1 MSEALNPFLINGYL
15 SPEYFCDREK
25 ESASIISALKNG
37 RNLTLKSPRRMGKTG
52 LIKHVF
58 HQLEQGNKG
67 IVCFY
72 IDIYPTKNLN
82 DFVNVLSKHI
92 IGKLDSSLTKMGK
105 SITQFIK
112 NSHLVLSYDPIT
124 GAPQTSITV
133 QPSQTESTLDGV
145 FEYLK
150 SCGKECYIAI
160 DEFQQINEY
169 PEKGTEALLR
179 SHIQFCNNV
188 HFIFSGSKQHLMADM
203 FSSPK
208 RPFYS
213 STDIMTLKEIAPEKY
228 YTFAKNH
235 LKKAKADLKR
245 EVFDYIYN
253 TFEGHTWYIQNILN
267 RIYEYKYPDVTIE
280 DINAIVAQ
288 IVDSKSDTYESWYN
302 LLTLNQAA
310 ILKAIAHEGVVAEIN
325 ANDFVRKY
333 GLKGSSSNST
343 AVLAL
348 VDKELVY
355 KDSKGYRVYDRFM
368 EIWLRSL

>member
-37 RNLTLKSPRRMGKTG
+37 RNLTLMSPRRMGKTG

-58 HQLEQGNKG
+58 HQLEQVDKG

-72 IDIYPTKNLN
+72 IDIYSTKNLN

-105 SITQFIK
+105 SITHFIK

-355 KDSKGYRVYDRFM
+355 KGSKGYRVYDRFM